1 MLLLLRALEQAVD
14 DARARDAV
22 GIDDVRP
29 VRNLV
34 HAALVLLLRC
44 GAYSEED
51 EGSEGSEGSEKD
63 GEGRQSTSCVS
74 QGPPHLDAVTRA
86 HGPRPDQHPP
96 PGTARR
102 DEPMSAN
109 LRSSKMRKLCSL
121 AILLSS
127 AVTAGVKSSRMSM

>member
-22 GIDDVRP
+22 GVDDVGP

-34 HAALVLLLRC
+34 HAALVLLLR
-44 GAYSEED
+44 GRAYSEKD
-51 EGSEGSEGSEKD
+51 EGSEGSEKD

-86 HGPRPDQHPP
+86 HGPRPDQHAP